1 MVLYEYVGKMLR
13 KEGKIVVE
21 NVKKLM
27 RKAMGIV
34 LSVVLTLGCIL
45 GSGTIAWAEGETAD
59 AAAKIKVAC
68 VGDSLTEG
76 YTSTGANSGKKG
88 PNAYPARLQSLL
100 GSGYEVKNFGETG
113 AFLMEGT
120 SNPYKSGTEYEQSKD
135 IFAGHMTHGLRIHWK
150 TRLTMHLKPGIVSL
164 YSRMILKQ
172 KLQNQVHVLKK
183 WQKVY
188 AM

>member
-100 GSGYEVKNFGETG
+100 GSGYEVK
-113 AFLMEGT
+113 
-120 SNPYKSGTEYEQSKD
+120 
-135 IFAGHMTHGLRIHWK
+135 
-150 TRLTMHLKPGIVSL
+150 
-164 YSRMILKQ
+164 
-172 KLQNQVHVLKK
+172 KLWGNRCVFDGGDK
-183 WQKVY
+183 
-188 AM
+188 

>member
-76 YTSTGANSGKKG
+76 TLRR
-88 PNAYPARLQSLL
+88 ARIQ
-100 GSGYEVKNFGETG
+100 ER
-113 AFLMEGT
+113 
-120 SNPYKSGTEYEQSKD
+120 KD
-135 IFAGHMTHGLRIHWK
+135 Q
-150 TRLTMHLKPGIVSL
+150 MHI
-164 YSRMILKQ
+164 R
-172 KLQNQVHVLKK
+172 HVCR
-183 WQKVY
+183 VY
-188 AM
+188 LEADMK

>member
-68 VGDSLTEG
+68 VGRQPDGRVHFDGREFRKERT
-76 YTSTGANSGKKG
+76 KCI
-88 PNAYPARLQSLL
+88 
-100 GSGYEVKNFGETG
+100 
-113 AFLMEGT
+113 
-120 SNPYKSGTEYEQSKD
+120 SGT
-135 IFAGHMTHGLRIHWK
+135 FAEFTWKRI
-150 TRLTMHLKPGIVSL
+150 
-164 YSRMILKQ
+164 
-172 KLQNQVHVLKK
+172 
-183 WQKVY
+183 
-188 AM
+188 

>member
-1 MVLYEYVGKMLR
+1 M
-13 KEGKIVVE
+13 E

-76 YTSTGANSGKKG
+76 YTFDGREFRKERTKCI
-88 PNAYPARLQSLL
+88 
-100 GSGYEVKNFGETG
+100 
-113 AFLMEGT
+113 
-120 SNPYKSGTEYEQSKD
+120 SGT
-135 IFAGHMTHGLRIHWK
+135 FAEFTWKRI
-150 TRLTMHLKPGIVSL
+150 
-164 YSRMILKQ
+164 
-172 KLQNQVHVLKK
+172 
-183 WQKVY
+183 
-188 AM
+188 

>member
-59 AAAKIKVAC
+59 AAREDQGGMRGRQPDGRVHFDGREFRKERTKCI
-68 VGDSLTEG
+68 
-76 YTSTGANSGKKG
+76 
-88 PNAYPARLQSLL
+88 
-100 GSGYEVKNFGETG
+100 
-113 AFLMEGT
+113 
-120 SNPYKSGTEYEQSKD
+120 SGT
-135 IFAGHMTHGLRIHWK
+135 FAEFTWKRI
-150 TRLTMHLKPGIVSL
+150 
-164 YSRMILKQ
+164 
-172 KLQNQVHVLKK
+172 
-183 WQKVY
+183 
-188 AM
+188 

>member
-120 SNPYKSGTEYEQSKD
+120 SNPYKSGTEYEQSKAYNAD
-135 IFAGHMTHGLRIHWK
+135 IVIIMLGTNDSK
-150 TRLTMHLKPGIVSL
+150 
-164 YSRMILKQ
+164 
-172 KLQNQVHVLKK
+172 KLERRKL
-183 WQKVY
+183 
-188 AM
+188 

>member
-120 SNPYKSGTEYEQSKD
+120 SNPYTNKVK
-135 IFAGHMTHGLRIHWK
+135 RIMQ
-150 TRLTMHLKPGIVSL
+150 TLSL
-164 YSRMILKQ
+164 LCLERMIPKTGT
-172 KLQNQVHVLKK
+172 KK
-183 WQKVY
+183 IIKHR
-188 AM
+188 

>member
-1 MVLYEYVGKMLR
+1 MKIRHMERGGGKNNVDTLNKRVYGSYEYVGEMPR

-68 VGDSLTEG
+68 LSL
-76 YTSTGANSGKKG
+76 
-88 PNAYPARLQSLL
+88 
-100 GSGYEVKNFGETG
+100 
-113 AFLMEGT
+113 
-120 SNPYKSGTEYEQSKD
+120 
-135 IFAGHMTHGLRIHWK
+135 IH
-150 TRLTMHLKPGIVSL
+150 I
-164 YSRMILKQ
+164 
-172 KLQNQVHVLKK
+172 
-183 WQKVY
+183 
-188 AM
+188 